1 MEPNTKHVLSAIDCA
16 QKPAP
21 QPAEVAGKFLL
32 DSMQHPDRRLMQAAA
47 VTEGAVVGGIKQIP
61 NQIMNHPVET
71 SGKVVLA
78 LAAGAAFTAAAA
90 IESPVVAA
98 GLAVGGVGALGL
110 YAWNEGQKLGNDKNL
125 QVALDHIWSTKSIR
139 RAANYLPDM
148 ELSLGP
154 EAFDF
159 GLSTAAAGGGNF
171 TAKIISDMPNLATPL
186 MPKLAFAMED
196 MEAKTP
202 VIDVIGSASKVRDTT
217 TLKMSEHF
225 DHDYD
230 YVGSDYD
237 TGAPSLENL
246 RNSEKL
252 GTFLAKNTDRFFPE
266 IDKTS
271 LGARLDKLESLIS
284 KKNWR
289 EAYEYANANMSWL
302 DERSADN
309 TISFNEKKVLSAHDA
324 FFKVAMLMQ
333 GHPHYKIPADSVAR
347 MQNVIA
353 MTRKNFG
360 ELDVTWPLKVSSA
373 DVGKEDRVLSM
384 PLTQQLNEIESLV
397 NKGFFKDATK
407 IANWSYI
414 GEREKAL
421 NSKLTEESDNLL
433 YLLCGRV
440 IRHADSD
447 KATPEAIKAQIKLLR
462 KLSTAN

>member
-1 MEPNTKHVLSAIDCA
+1 
-16 QKPAP
+16 
-21 QPAEVAGKFLL
+21 
-32 DSMQHPDRRLMQAAA
+32 
-47 VTEGAVVGGIKQIP
+47 
-61 NQIMNHPVET
+61 
-71 SGKVVLA
+71 
-78 LAAGAAFTAAAA
+78 
-90 IESPVVAA
+90 
-98 GLAVGGVGALGL
+98 
-110 YAWNEGQKLGNDKNL
+110 
-125 QVALDHIWSTKSIR
+125 VALNHIWSTKSIR
-139 RAANYLPDM
+139 RGANDLPDV

-159 GLSTAAAGGGNF
+159 ALTTAAAGGGNL
-171 TAKIISDMPNLATPL
+171 TAKAISDMPNLAAPL
-186 MPKLAFAMED
+186 MPKLAFAMEGL
-196 MEAKTP
+196 EAKTP
-202 VIDVIGSASKVRDTT
+202 VTDTISSPSKVGDATT
-217 TLKMSEHF
+217 FKMSGYS

-230 YVGSDYD
+230 YVRGDYN
-237 TGAPSLENL
+237 TGAPSLEHL
-246 RNSEKL
+246 RNNEKL

-302 DERSADN
+302 DDRGADD
-309 TISFNEKKVLSAHDA
+309 TISFDEKKVLSAHDA

-333 GHPHYKIPADSVAR
+333 GHPHYKIPTESVAD

-353 MTRKNFG
+353 TTRKNFA
-360 ELDVTWPLKVSSA
+360 ELDVTWPLEVSSA
-373 DVGKEDRVLSM
+373 DVGKQDRVLSM

-397 NKGFFKDATK
+397 NRGFYEDATK
-407 IANWSYI
+407 IANWTYL